1 MCLIKS
7 IILRMKVKYGCLL
20 QQKLRKF
27 VPACHLK
34 ASVVMYSSG
43 KGNVIPDKRFKTK
56 EIFKIVKILIT
67 G

>member
-1 MCLIKS
+1 
-7 IILRMKVKYGCLL
+7 MKVKYGCLL

-27 VPACHLK
+27 VPARHLK
-34 ASVVMYSSG
+34 TSVVMYSSG